1 MTITVF
7 LADDHAVF
15 REGLQFLLEAQ
26 GDIKVIGDAAD
37 GREAVRQVVQL
48 CPDVVV
54 MDVAMPALN
63 GVEATRQICALC
75 PQTHVVVLSMYY
87 TTEHVFQAL
96 DAGASGYLPKE
107 SAGIEVVNAIRAVC
121 AGHRYL
127 SQEISDKVIDDYVRQ
142 RAASDTQT
150 PLERLSPRERE
161 ILQLVVEG
169 RSSAEIAED
178 LSLSPKTIET
188 YRSRMMHKLGISDV
202 PGLVKFAIMN
212 GLISLE

>member
-26 GDIKVIGDAAD
+26 GDIKVIGDAAN
-37 GREAVRQVVQL
+37 GREAVRKVAQL
-48 CPDVVV
+48 CPDVVI
-54 MDVAMPALN
+54 MDVAMSALN
-63 GVEATRQICALC
+63 GVEATRQIRALC
-75 PQTHVVVLSMYY
+75 PQTQVVVLSMYY

-127 SQEISDKVIDDYVRQ
+127 GQEISDKVIDDYVRQ

-169 RSSAEIAED
+169 RSSVEIAEE

-188 YRSRMMHKLGISDV
+188 YRSRMMHKLGIRDLPS
-202 PGLVKFAIMN
+202 LVKFAIMN
-212 GLISLE
+212 GLTSLE